1 MKLIVGVP
9 AAVMAAVSGDHCVSQ
24 AVPLRSI
31 QILRAAAACLV
42 VFGHALHE
50 TAGIAART
58 GRLPLN
64 VNVIDWGIGV
74 DIFFVIS
81 GFIMIYT
88 TAELFGQPGAMR
100 TFLMRRII
108 RIVPLYWL
116 MTAGLILTYLLAPK
130 MLNVPIEGWPS
141 IVTSFFFIPDLRGNG
156 EVRPIMA
163 LGWSLNYEM
172 FFYAVFAV
180 CLLAPLRRA
189 ALYLTGIF
197 VGIAILGATL
207 KPQSIALA
215 YWTDSIVLEFLFG
228 ALLALACRAKF
239 MIGRATSWALIA
251 LGAALAVALGPFW
264 GVDQILPRCVSGGL
278 PATLIV
284 AAAAFGPRLSAS
296 WIVTPLVVLG
306 DASYSLYLTHPFAIR
321 PMRNIWMALNGGAP
335 FSLYV
340 VLCLLAAIA
349 AALLVYRWIERPITD
364 LLRSR
369 LGSRGISRSRR
380 FAGAQPQSAA
390 AGG

>member
-1 MKLIVGVP
+1 
-9 AAVMAAVSGDHCVSQ
+9 VSQ

-31 QILRAAAACLV
+31 QILRAIAACLV
-42 VFGHALHE
+42 VFSHALHE
-50 TAGIAART
+50 TAEIAVHS
-58 GRLPLN
+58 GRRPLRLD
-64 VNVIDWGIGV
+64 VIDWGFGV

-88 TAELFGQPGAMR
+88 TAELFAQPGASR
-100 TFLMRRII
+100 TFLVRRIV

-116 MTAGLILTYLLAPK
+116 MTAGLVLTFLVAPK
-130 MLNVPIEGWPS
+130 MLNVPIEGWRS
-141 IVTSFFFIPDLRGNG
+141 IVSSFLFIPDLRGNG

-189 ALYLTGIF
+189 TIYLAAFF
-197 VGIAILGATL
+197 VGISILGATV
-207 KPQSIALA
+207 KFQSIALA
-215 YWTDSIVLEFLFG
+215 YWTNSIVLEFLFG

-239 MIGRATSWALIA
+239 TIGPVAAWSLVA

-264 GVDQILPRCVSGGL
+264 GIDQVLPRCVSGGL

-296 WIVTPLVVLG
+296 WLVTPLVVLG

-321 PMRNIWMALNGGAP
+321 PMRNIWMTLDGGRLPLA
-335 FSLYV
+335 LYV
-340 VLCLLAAIA
+340 ILCVGAGIA
-349 AALLVYRWIERPITD
+349 AALIVYRWIEKPMTD
-364 LLRSR
+364 ALRSR
-369 LGSRGISRSRR
+369 STSRGERPRG
-380 FAGAQPQSAA
+380 FAAAQPQSAA
-390 AGG
+390 VGG

>member
-1 MKLIVGVP
+1 M
-9 AAVMAAVSGDHCVSQ
+9 SQ

-31 QILRAAAACLV
+31 QILRAVAACLV

-50 TAGIAART
+50 TADISART
-58 GRLPLN
+58 GRPPLN

-116 MTAGLILTYLLAPK
+116 MTAGLILTFLLAPK
-130 MLNVPIEGWPS
+130 LLNVPIEGWRS

-172 FFYAVFAV
+172 FFYAVYAV

-189 ALYLTGIF
+189 ALYLTGF
-197 VGIAILGATL
+197 F
-207 KPQSIALA
+207 S
-215 YWTDSIVLEFLFG
+215 
-228 ALLALACRAKF
+228 
-239 MIGRATSWALIA
+239 
-251 LGAALAVALGPFW
+251 
-264 GVDQILPRCVSGGL
+264 
-278 PATLIV
+278 
-284 AAAAFGPRLSAS
+284 AF
-296 WIVTPLVVLG
+296 
-306 DASYSLYLTHPFAIR
+306 
-321 PMRNIWMALNGGAP
+321 P
-335 FSLYV
+335 FS
-340 VLCLLAAIA
+340 A
-349 AALLVYRWIERPITD
+349 P
-364 LLRSR
+364 RS
-369 LGSRGISRSRR
+369 SRCPSRSRIGPIR
-380 FAGAQPQSAA
+380 SCWSFSSALCWRSPA
-390 AGG
+390 APRSRSVRPRRGR

>member
-1 MKLIVGVP
+1 MS
-9 AAVMAAVSGDHCVSQ
+9 AVSGDHRVSQ

-31 QILRAAAACLV
+31 QILRAVAACLV

-50 TAGIAART
+50 TADISART
-58 GRLPLN
+58 GRPPLN

-108 RIVPLYWL
+108 R
-116 MTAGLILTYLLAPK
+116 
-130 MLNVPIEGWPS
+130 
-141 IVTSFFFIPDLRGNG
+141 
-156 EVRPIMA
+156 
-163 LGWSLNYEM
+163 
-172 FFYAVFAV
+172 
-180 CLLAPLRRA
+180 
-189 ALYLTGIF
+189 
-197 VGIAILGATL
+197 
-207 KPQSIALA
+207 
-215 YWTDSIVLEFLFG
+215 
-228 ALLALACRAKF
+228 
-239 MIGRATSWALIA
+239 A

-264 GVDQILPRCVSGGL
+264 GIDQILPRCVSGGL
-278 PATLIV
+278 PAMLIV

-321 PMRNIWMALNGGAP
+321 PMRNIWMALDGSALP
-335 FSLYV
+335 FSLFV
-340 VLCLLAAIA
+340 MLCLLAAIA
-349 AALLVYRWIERPITD
+349 AALVVYRWIERPITD
-364 LLRSR
+364 VLRSR
-369 LGSRGISRSRR
+369 LGSRGTSRPRR
-380 FAGAQPQSAA
+380 LAGTQPQSAA

>member
-1 MKLIVGVP
+1 
-9 AAVMAAVSGDHCVSQ
+9 
-24 AVPLRSI
+24 
-31 QILRAAAACLV
+31 
-42 VFGHALHE
+42 
-50 TAGIAART
+50 
-58 GRLPLN
+58 
-64 VNVIDWGIGV
+64 
-74 DIFFVIS
+74 
-81 GFIMIYT
+81 MIYT

-116 MTAGLILTYLLAPK
+116 MTAGLILTFLLAPK
-130 MLNVPIEGWPS
+130 LLNVPIEGWRS

-172 FFYAVFAV
+172 FFYAVYAV

-189 ALYLTGIF
+189 ALYLTGFF
-197 VGIAILGATL
+197 VGISILGATL
-207 KPQSIALA
+207 KPLSIALA
-215 YWTDSIVLEFLFG
+215 YWTDSIVLEFLVG
-228 ALLALACRAKF
+228 ALLALACRAKVT
-239 MIGRATSWALIA
+239 IGPAAAWALIA

-264 GVDQILPRCVSGGL
+264 GIDQILPRCVSGGL
-278 PATLIV
+278 PAMLIV

-321 PMRNIWMALNGGAP
+321 PMRNIWMALDGSALP
-335 FSLYV
+335 FSLFV
-340 VLCLLAAIA
+340 MLCLLAAIA
-349 AALLVYRWIERPITD
+349 AALVVYRWIERPITD
-364 LLRSR
+364 VLRSR
-369 LGSRGISRSRR
+369 LGSRGTSRPRR
-380 FAGAQPQSAA
+380 LAGTQPQSAA

>member
-1 MKLIVGVP
+1 L
-9 AAVMAAVSGDHCVSQ
+9 SQ

-31 QILRAAAACLV
+31 QILRAVAACLV
-42 VFGHALHE
+42 VFGHVLHE
-50 TAGIAART
+50 TVEIGMHS
-58 GRLPLN
+58 GRPPLN
-64 VNVIDWGIGV
+64 IGIIDWGIGV

-88 TAELFGQPGAMR
+88 TAELFGQPGATR

-116 MTAGLILTYLLAPK
+116 ITAGLILTYLVAPK
-130 MLNVPIEGWPS
+130 VLNVPIEGWRS

-172 FFYAVFAV
+172 FFYAIFAV

-189 ALYLTGIF
+189 TVYLVGFF
-197 VGIAILGATL
+197 VGISIVGAAV
-207 KPQSIALA
+207 KMPSIALT

-228 ALLALACRAKF
+228 ALLALACRAKVA
-239 MIGRATSWALIA
+239 ISPAAAWTLIA
-251 LGAALAVALGPFW
+251 LGVVLAVALGPFW
-264 GVDQILPRCVSGGL
+264 GANQMLPRFVAGGL

-306 DASYSLYLTHPFAIR
+306 DASYSLYLTHPFALR
-321 PMRNIWMALNGGAP
+321 PMRNVWMALDGGSLP
-335 FSLYV
+335 FGLYAII
-340 VLCLLAAIA
+340 CLPVAIA
-349 AALLVYRWIERPITD
+349 AALVVYRWIERPITD
-364 LLRSR
+364 ALRVRLARRRGDDRSR
-369 LGSRGISRSRR
+369 Q
-380 FAGAQPQSAA
+380 FAAAQPHSAA

>member
-1 MKLIVGVP
+1 LSKINRAADDHIGRPGSGDSAPIRLNSNLKLIVEVS
-9 AAVMAAVSGDHCVSQ
+9 AAVMSAVSGDHRLSQ
-24 AVPLRSI
+24 AVPLRDPPH
-31 QILRAAAACLV
+31 QKRAHDPRLTEQL
-42 VFGHALHE
+42 G
-50 TAGIAART
+50 
-58 GRLPLN
+58 GR
-64 VNVIDWGIGV
+64 V
-74 DIFFVIS
+74 DHD
-81 GFIMIYT
+81 
-88 TAELFGQPGAMR
+88 E
-100 TFLMRRII
+100 

-116 MTAGLILTYLLAPK
+116 MTAGLILTFLLAPK
-130 MLNVPIEGWPS
+130 LLNVPIEGWRS

-189 ALYLTGIF
+189 ALYLTGFF

-215 YWTDSIVLEFLFG
+215 YWTDSIVLEFLVG

-239 MIGRATSWALIA
+239 MIGAAAAWGLIA
-251 LGAALAVALGPFW
+251 LGVALAVALGPFW
-264 GVDQILPRCVSGGL
+264 GMDQILPRCVSDGL
-278 PATLIV
+278 PAMLIV

-321 PMRNIWMALNGGAP
+321 PMLNIWMALDGGALP

-340 VLCLLAAIA
+340 MLCLLAAIA
-349 AALLVYRWIERPITD
+349 AALVVYRWIERPITD
-364 LLRSR
+364 VLPSR
-369 LGSRGISRSRR
+369 LGSGGTSRPRR
-380 FAGAQPQSAA
+380 LAGAQPQSAA